1 MKSGYRPLC
10 AGVFFAVVFCTAVCL
25 LLSGCRERE
34 SASSAPSSSAASS
47 QAPESAAAPSSA
59 PAEPSE
65 PPVSSDPTEH
75 TEQVDVTGLSYW
87 RGELEL
93 PVEGATG
100 YAADAMALLRE
111 PSANAEQLGQI
122 SGGQGF
128 AVLEEQGDWWRVRV
142 PDLGEG
148 WVCHDVCLI
157 NLPDVIPS
165 IVYRNTNGSASL
177 FRTSGEAIPGITGEQ
192 LYDSLCWNER
202 LQREEYTVAVL
213 YQMAKRIC
221 AAQQLALSEGY
232 TLVLVEG
239 FRPYDVQQQVVT
251 SLAALI
257 EEKPE
262 LRAGVENKPWSMDWF
277 ITEGVSNH
285 QQGYAIDVSLA
296 QIVSTQERAAGS
308 YAYTAVTSYLE
319 CDMPTAMHELSLAAA
334 SMKSPVTAYDFVKWQ
349 EVPVAAGMTEGALA
363 LRRFCTSAGLTPLA
377 SEWWHFNDL
386 DCLSVVQD
394 SWEGKFRLTENV
406 SFAPHLHLR

>member
-1 MKSGYRPLC
+1 MLDEIRIPAPARGGLFAIILC
-10 AGVFFAVVFCTAVCL
+10 LTACL
-25 LLSGCRERE
+25 LLPGCRERE

-47 QAPESAAAPSSA
+47 QATESAEASSSA
-59 PAEPSE
+59 PAESSE
-65 PPVSSDPTEH
+65 PPVSSDPGEH
-75 TEQVDVTGLSYW
+75 MEQADVTGLSYW

-100 YAADAMALLRE
+100 YAADTMALLRE
-111 PSANAEQLGQI
+111 PSEGAEQIGQI
-122 SGGQGF
+122 PGGQGF

-239 FRPYDVQQQVVT
+239 FRPYDVQQQVV
-251 SLAALI
+251 A
-257 EEKPE
+257 
-262 LRAGVENKPWSMDWF
+262 D
-277 ITEGVSNH
+277 
-285 QQGYAIDVSLA
+285 
-296 QIVSTQERAAGS
+296 
-308 YAYTAVTSYLE
+308 
-319 CDMPTAMHELSLAAA
+319 LSA
-334 SMKSPVTAYDFVKWQ
+334 
-349 EVPVAAGMTEGALA
+349 
-363 LRRFCTSAGLTPLA
+363 
-377 SEWWHFNDL
+377 
-386 DCLSVVQD
+386 
-394 SWEGKFRLTENV
+394 
-406 SFAPHLHLR
+406 